1 MEWYEVKE
9 QRDIDYLLKEYCGFH
24 DSCLVELNYKS
35 GAYVDKERSMCFG
48 TSEERELHMIF
59 QSQCTGIMLELL
71 FTNVKK
77 FHVAGW
83 QEYYSCDI
91 FDCYLE
97 IRNDLIMGRDNNL
110 IVWADTEGFNPKEEV
125 ERYILNE
132 QMTTY
137 VIAANLKWRYLLSR

>member
-1 MEWYEVKE
+1 MKWNEVKE
-9 QRDIDYLLKEYCGFH
+9 QRDIDYLLEEYCGFH

-35 GAYVDKERSMCFG
+35 GAYVDKERSMYFG
-48 TSEERELHMIF
+48 ISKERELHMIF
-59 QSQCTGIMLELL
+59 QSQCTEIMLELW
-71 FTNVKK
+71 FTDVKK

-97 IRNDLIMGRDNNL
+97 IRNDLIMGRDDNL
-110 IVWADTEGFNPKEEV
+110 IVWADTEDFNPKEEV

-132 QMTTY
+132 PMTTY
-137 VIAANLKWRYLLSR
+137 VIAANLKWRHLSNI

>member
-9 QRDIDYLLKEYCGFH
+9 QKDIDYLLKKYCGFH

-35 GAYVDKERSMCFG
+35 GAYVDKERSMCLG
-48 TSEERELHMIF
+48 KSEERGLHMIF
-59 QSQCTGIMLELL
+59 QSQCTETVLELC

-83 QEYYSCDI
+83 QEHYSCDI

-97 IRNDLIMGRDNNL
+97 ICNDLIMGRDDNL
-110 IVWADTEGFNPKEEV
+110 IVWADNECFNPREEV

-132 QMTTY
+132 PMTTY
-137 VIAANLKWRYLLSR
+137 VIASNLKWRYLSNR